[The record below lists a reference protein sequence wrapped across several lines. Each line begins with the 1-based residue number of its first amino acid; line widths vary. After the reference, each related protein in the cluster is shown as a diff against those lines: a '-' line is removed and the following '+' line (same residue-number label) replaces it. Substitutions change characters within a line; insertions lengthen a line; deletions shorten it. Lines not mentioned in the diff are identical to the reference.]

1 MSYDSKSL
9 ERTLAQSSEQL
20 AYAQERSL
28 QPARPPLEVPGYR
41 AERFL
46 GSGAYGQVWVAV
58 DTNTGRRVAIKF
70 YTHRGGLDWSLL
82 SREVERLAILFAD
95 RYVVQLVDVGWDADP
110 PYFVMEYLEQG
121 SLADRLNAGPLP
133 VEEAVELFREI
144 AVGLVHA
151 HGKGILHC
159 DLKPANVLL
168 DQDGKPRLAD
178 FGQSR
183 LSHEQTPSL
192 GTLFYMAP
200 EQADMQAV
208 PDARWD
214 VYALGALL
222 HCMLTGRPPHRD
234 EPAAA
239 ELQQPGTLEEQLA
252 RYRKLIEQAPSPREH
267 RRQPGVDR
275 ELAEIVSRCL
285 APDPK
290 RRYPNPQAALDA
302 LRARASRR
310 ARRPLLVMGA
320 LGPFVLLIV
329 MALFGWDAFE
339 TTVGESRDAILGRA
353 MESDRFAAQFVAA
366 TVARSIDHRWHVLE
380 HAATD
385 PEFRQLVEQLAGA
398 PADAPD
404 RQRLE
409 ELLAL
414 LQSRRTN
421 TEAASWFVADAAG
434 RQIARSPRLAQT
446 LNEDFSYRDYFHGQ
460 GRELPRGTSGLK
472 PIEAPHLSCV
482 FLSEASGERTVAL
495 SVPIWD
501 GDDPQTRRV
510 IGVLGQAVGLGHF
523 AELRADERS
532 GREQIAVL
540 VDSKPDDS
548 GSKGAILEHPEMQDV
563 LKRPS
568 DGATELHVDD
578 KTVEKIESL
587 RVLRREREE
596 SEEHPREANEL
607 ACNIDY
613 RDPAGGQFAGRFL
626 AAIEPVEVT
635 TRPLPSR
642 DTGWAI
648 LVEESY
654 AGAVA
659 PVSHLR
665 DRLLWQSKLAL
676 LVALVVITTLW
687 GFVIFVLNE
696 TPRWRWLRR
705 GRRGTHGAGPAESS
719 SLTSASATVA
729 SVSLSDS
736 GDGTNP
742 PAN

>member
-1 MSYDSKSL
+1 MSHDSKSFD
-9 ERTLAQSSEQL
+9 RTLAQSSEERV
-20 AYAQERSL
+20 YAQERSL
-28 QPARPPLEVPGYR
+28 LPARPPSEVPGYR

-46 GSGAYGQVWVAV
+46 GAGAYGQVWVAV

-82 SREVERLAILFAD
+82 SREVERLALLFAD

-121 SLADRLNAGPLP
+121 SLADRLNSGPLP
-133 VEEAVELFREI
+133 VSEAVELLREI

-151 HGKGILHC
+151 HGKGVLHC

-208 PDARWD
+208 PDAGWD

-222 HCMLTGRPPHRD
+222 YCMLTGRPPYRD
-234 EPAAA
+234 DPAAA
-239 ELQQPGTLEEQLA
+239 ELQAPGTLEEELA
-252 RYRKLIEQAPSPREH
+252 RYRRLIEHAPRPREH

-290 RRYPNPQAALDA
+290 RRFLNPQAVLDA
-302 LRARASRR
+302 LHARAIRR

-339 TTVGESRDAILGRA
+339 TTVGESREAILDRA
-353 MESDRFAAQFVAA
+353 LESDRFAAQFVAA
-366 TVARSIDHRWHVLE
+366 TVARSIDHRWHLLE
-380 HAATD
+380 HEAAEA
-385 PEFRQLVEQLAGA
+385 EFRQLVQAAAREPSGS
-398 PADAPD
+398 PA
-404 RQRLE
+404 RKRLQAW
-409 ELLAL
+409 LVDMHGDHP
-414 LQSRRTN
+414 SVDTD
-421 TEAASWFVADAAG
+421 SWFVTDVQG
-434 RQIARSPRLAQT
+434 RQLARSPLDPQT
-446 LNEDFSYRDYFHGQ
+446 IDQNFAHRDYFHGQ
-460 GRELPRGTSGLK
+460 GRELSRGTSGVK

-482 FLSEASGERTVAL
+482 FLSKATGERTVAL

-501 GDDPQTRRV
+501 DDHEERRKV
-510 IGVLGQAVGLGHF
+510 IGVLGHAVGLGHF

-532 GREQIAVL
+532 GKEQIAVL

-548 GSKGAILEHPEMQDV
+548 GDKGAILEHPEMLDV
-563 LKRPS
+563 IRRPAN
-568 DGATELHVDD
+568 GGTELHVDD
-578 KTVEKIESL
+578 KTVQDIEEL
-587 RVLRREREE
+587 RKLRREREQTAE
-596 SEEHPREANEL
+596 RPGEATEL
-607 ACNIDY
+607 ACNDNY
-613 RDPAGGQFAGRFL
+613 RDPAGGRFAGRFL

-654 AGAVA
+654 AGAVQ
-659 PVSHLR
+659 PVMQLR

-676 LVALVVITTLW
+676 IVALIVITSMW
-687 GFVIFVLNE
+687 GFVVFVLNE

-705 GRRGTHGAGPAESS
+705 ARRRVEHAAGAESS
-719 SLTSASATVA
+719 SLSASSTAIGALSSESDGDA
-729 SVSLSDS
+729 SS
-736 GDGTNP
+736 P
-742 PAN
+742 PH

>member
-1 MSYDSKSL
+1 MSHDSKSFD
-9 ERTLAQSSEQL
+9 RTLAQSSEERV
-20 AYAQERSL
+20 YAQERSL
-28 QPARPPLEVPGYR
+28 LPARPPLEVPGYR

-46 GSGAYGQVWVAV
+46 GAGAYGQVWVAV

-82 SREVERLAILFAD
+82 SREVERLALLFAD

-121 SLADRLNAGPLP
+121 SLADRLNSGPLP
-133 VEEAVELFREI
+133 VSEAVELLREI

-151 HGKGILHC
+151 HGKGVLHC

-200 EQADMQAV
+200 EQADLQAV
-208 PDARWD
+208 PDAGWD

-222 HCMLTGRPPHRD
+222 YCMLTGRPPYRD
-234 EPAAA
+234 DPAAA
-239 ELQQPGTLEEQLA
+239 DLHAPGTLEEELA
-252 RYRKLIEQAPSPREH
+252 RYRRLIEHAPRPRDH

-290 RRYPNPQAALDA
+290 RRYLNPQAVLDA
-302 LRARASRR
+302 LHARAIRR

-339 TTVGESRDAILGRA
+339 TTVGESRKAILDRA
-353 MESDRFAAQFVAA
+353 LESDRFAAQFVAA
-366 TVARSIDHRWHVLE
+366 TVARSIDHRWHLLE
-380 HAATD
+380 HEASEN
-385 PEFRQLVEQLAGA
+385 EFRQLVQTAAREPAGS
-398 PADAPD
+398 PA
-404 RQRLE
+404 RQRLQAW
-409 ELLAL
+409 LVDIHGDHPSAD
-414 LQSRRTN
+414 TD
-421 TEAASWFVADAAG
+421 SWFVTDVEG
-434 RQIARSPRLAQT
+434 RQLARSPFDPQT
-446 LNEDFSYRDYFHGQ
+446 VDQKFAHRDYFHGQ
-460 GRELPRGTSGLK
+460 GRELPRGTSGVK
-472 PIEAPHLSCV
+472 PIESPHLSCV
-482 FLSEASGERTVAL
+482 FLSKATGERTVAL

-501 GDDPQTRRV
+501 DDKAERRKV
-510 IGVLGQAVGLGHF
+510 IGVLGHAVGLGHF

-532 GREQIAVL
+532 GKEQIAVL

-548 GSKGAILEHPEMQDV
+548 GSKGAILEHPEMLDV
-563 LKRPS
+563 IRRPA
-568 DGATELHVDD
+568 DGSTELHVNAE
-578 KTVEKIESL
+578 TVRDIEQL
-587 RVLRREREE
+587 RKLRREREDATE
-596 SEEHPREANEL
+596 RAGEATAL
-607 ACNIDY
+607 ACNDNY
-613 RDPAGGQFAGRFL
+613 RDPAGGRFAGRFL

-654 AGAVA
+654 AGAVQ
-659 PVSHLR
+659 PVMQLR

-676 LVALVVITTLW
+676 IVALIVITSLW
-687 GFVIFVLNE
+687 GFVVFVLNE

-705 GRRGTHGAGPAESS
+705 ARRRVEHAAGAESS
-719 SLTSASATVA
+719 SLSASSTAINALSSEADGSAA
-729 SVSLSDS
+729 S
-736 GDGTNP
+736 P
-742 PAN
+742 PH

>member
-1 MSYDSKSL
+1 MSHDSKSFD
-9 ERTLAQSSEQL
+9 RTLAQSSEERV
-20 AYAQERSL
+20 YAQERSL
-28 QPARPPLEVPGYR
+28 QPARPPSEVPGYR

-46 GSGAYGQVWVAV
+46 GAGAYGQVWVAV

-82 SREVERLAILFAD
+82 SREVERLALLFAD

-121 SLADRLNAGPLP
+121 SLADRLNSGPLP
-133 VEEAVELFREI
+133 VSEAVELLREI

-151 HGKGILHC
+151 HGKGVLHC

-200 EQADMQAV
+200 EQADLQAV
-208 PDARWD
+208 PDAGWD

-222 HCMLTGRPPHRD
+222 YCMLTGRPPYRD
-234 EPAAA
+234 DPAAA
-239 ELQQPGTLEEQLA
+239 DLQAPGTLEEELV
-252 RYRKLIEQAPSPREH
+252 RYRRLIEHAPRPRDH

-290 RRYPNPQAALDA
+290 RRFLNPQAVLDA
-302 LRARASRR
+302 LHARALRR

-339 TTVGESRDAILGRA
+339 TTVGESRKAILDRA
-353 MESDRFAAQFVAA
+353 LESDRFAAQFVAA
-366 TVARSIDHRWHVLE
+366 TVARSIDHRWHLLE
-380 HAATD
+380 HEASEN
-385 PEFRQLVEQLAGA
+385 EFRQLVQTAAREPAGS
-398 PADAPD
+398 PA
-404 RQRLE
+404 RQRLQAR
-409 ELLAL
+409 LAAMHGDHP
-414 LQSRRTN
+414 SVDTD
-421 TEAASWFVADAAG
+421 SWFVTDVEG
-434 RQIARSPRLAQT
+434 RQLARSPFDPQT
-446 LNEDFSYRDYFHGQ
+446 VDLNFAHRDYFHGQ
-460 GRELPRGTSGLK
+460 GRELPRGTSGVK

-482 FLSEASGERTVAL
+482 FLSKATGERTVAL

-501 GDDPQTRRV
+501 DDKAERRKV
-510 IGVLGQAVGLGHF
+510 IGVLGHAVGLGHF

-532 GREQIAVL
+532 GKEQIAVL

-548 GSKGAILEHPEMQDV
+548 GNKGAILEHPEMLDV
-563 LKRPS
+563 IRRPA
-568 DGATELHVDD
+568 DGSTELHVNDE
-578 KTVEKIESL
+578 TVQDIEQL
-587 RVLRREREE
+587 RKLRREREQATE
-596 SEEHPREANEL
+596 RPREATEL
-607 ACNIDY
+607 ACNDNY
-613 RDPAGGQFAGRFL
+613 RDPAGGRFAGRFL

-654 AGAVA
+654 AGAVQ
-659 PVSHLR
+659 PVMQLR

-676 LVALVVITTLW
+676 IVALIVITSLW
-687 GFVIFVLNE
+687 GFVVFVLNE

-705 GRRGTHGAGPAESS
+705 ARRRVEQAAGAESS
-719 SLTSASATVA
+719 SLSASSTAI
-729 SVSLSDS
+729 SVLPSEA
-736 GDGTNP
+736 DGSAGSSP
-742 PAN
+742 H